1 MFGLTII
8 SKTRLERLEKTV
20 TELER
25 LADHRARELGKVRT
39 VLRLIRDNSKKMNK
53 TDIVAACKDL
63 LKEMK

>member
-8 SKTRLERLEKTV
+8 SKTKLERLEKTV
-20 TELER
+20 NELER
-25 LADHRARELGKVRT
+25 LADHRARELGKVRS
-39 VLRLIRDNSKKMNK
+39 VLRLIRDNSTKMNK

>member
-8 SKTRLERLEKTV
+8 SKARLERLEKTV

-25 LADHRARELGKVRT
+25 ISDHRARELGKVRA
-39 VLRLIRDNSKKMNK
+39 VLRTIKDNSTKMNK
-53 TDIVAACKDL
+53 NEIVEMCKEL

>member
-25 LADHRARELGKVRT
+25 VSDYRARELGKVRT
-39 VLRLIRDNSKKMNK
+39 VLRLIRDNSTKMNK
-53 TDIVAACKDL
+53 NDIVTTCKDL